1 MVDLLQLQ
9 KHFILSHIKAGD
21 TVADFTMGNGYD
33 TLFLSQ
39 TVGEDGFVYAF
50 DIQPN
55 ALLSTEKR
63 LKDAN
68 APQNYRLICD
78 SHHNLKSYIKE
89 PIKAGMFNLGWLP
102 GNGNH
107 EVTTLWETTKPA
119 IESAM
124 SILAPDGI
132 ILIAVY
138 PGHKEGTHEG
148 EQLEAFLSI
157 PDRTQYCCSKFRIV
171 NSPASPYFFVIEKK
185 A

>member
-9 KHFILSHIKAGD
+9 KQFILAHVKEGD

-39 TVGEDGFVYAF
+39 AVGEGGFVYAF

-55 ALLSTEKR
+55 ALLSTERR
-63 LKDAN
+63 LQEN
-68 APQNYRLICD
+68 GAPKNYRLICD
-78 SHHNLKSYIKE
+78 SHHRLKAYIQS

-107 EVTTLWETTKPA
+107 AVTTLWETTRPA
-119 IESAM
+119 VEAAM
-124 SILAPDGI
+124 DILSPDGI
-132 ILIAVY
+132 LLIAVY
-138 PGHKEGTHEG
+138 PGHREGTHEG
-148 EQLEAFLSI
+148 EELAKFLTQ
-157 PDRTQYCCSKFRIV
+157 PDRTQFCCSQFRIV
-171 NSPASPYFFVIEKK
+171 NSPTSPYFFIIEKK

>member
-9 KHFILSHIKAGD
+9 KHFILSHIKKGD

-39 TVGEDGFVYAF
+39 SVGEDGFVYAF

-63 LKDAN
+63 LKEAG
-68 APQNYRLICD
+68 APENYRLICD
-78 SHHNLKSYIKE
+78 SHHRLKDYIKGT
-89 PIKAGMFNLGWLP
+89 IKAGMFNLGWLP

-119 IESAM
+119 IEAAM
-124 SILAPDGI
+124 DVLAPDGI

-148 EQLEAFLSI
+148 KELLAFLST

-171 NSPASPYFFVIEKK
+171 NSPTSPYFFIIEKK